1 MARRMM
7 KSKMSIK
14 IGILNGSTTVEPF
27 SLPFLPLFV
36 KLSSHMTEE
45 KKINSERIDEMFK
58 AGAHFGYSKTRRHA
72 SVAPYIFGVKNQVE
86 IIDLEKTDALLEKA
100 LNFIAG
106 LAKDGKQVLFV
117 GGKNEARGALK
128 IAAESIGMPFVDG
141 RWIGG
146 TLTNFTEIKKRLMK
160 LEDLTKQKEKGE
172 LSKYTKK
179 ERLMIDREIANLERF
194 FSGISSMKDLPKAVV
209 VIDSKKEI
217 IAVNEAKN
225 MNIPVVS
232 LCGTDC
238 DITNI
243 NYPIVANDS
252 AVSSITF
259 FANEIAKGYQKAKVL
274 KA

>member
-1 MARRMM
+1 
-7 KSKMSIK
+7 
-14 IGILNGSTTVEPF
+14 
-27 SLPFLPLFV
+27 
-36 KLSSHMTEE
+36 MTEE

-86 IIDLEKTDALLEKA
+86 IIDLEKTENLLDKA
-100 LNFIAG
+100 LTFIAG

-146 TLTNFTEIKKRLMK
+146 TLTNFPEIKKRLIK

-194 FSGISSMKDLPKAVV
+194 FGGISSMKDLPKAVIV
-209 VIDSKKEI
+209 VDSKKEI
-217 IAVNEAKN
+217 IAVNEAKG
-225 MNIPVVS
+225 MNIPVIS
-232 LCGTDC
+232 LCGTDSN
-238 DITNI
+238 ITDI

-252 AVSSITF
+252 SVSSITF
-259 FANEIAKGYQKAKVL
+259 FVNEIAKGYQKAKVL

>member
-1 MARRMM
+1 
-7 KSKMSIK
+7 
-14 IGILNGSTTVEPF
+14 
-27 SLPFLPLFV
+27 
-36 KLSSHMTEE
+36 MTEE
-45 KKINSERIDEMFK
+45 KKINNERIDEMFK

-72 SVAPYIFGVKNQVE
+72 SVTPYIFGIKNKVE
-86 IIDLEKTDALLEKA
+86 IIDLEKAEDLLEKA

-106 LAKDGKQVLFV
+106 LAKEGKQVLFV
-117 GGKNEARGALK
+117 GGKNEARGSLK

-146 TLTNFTEIKKRLMK
+146 TLTNFSEIKKRLMK
-160 LEDLTKQKEKGE
+160 LEDLVKQKEKGE

-194 FSGISSMKDLPKAVV
+194 FSGISSVKDLPKAVV
-209 VIDSKKEI
+209 VVDPKKEI
-217 IAVNEAKN
+217 IAVMEAQK
-225 MNIPVVS
+225 MNVPVIA

-252 AVSSITF
+252 SVSSITF
-259 FANEIAKGYQKAKVL
+259 FVNEIAKTYQKAKVL
-274 KA
+274 KV